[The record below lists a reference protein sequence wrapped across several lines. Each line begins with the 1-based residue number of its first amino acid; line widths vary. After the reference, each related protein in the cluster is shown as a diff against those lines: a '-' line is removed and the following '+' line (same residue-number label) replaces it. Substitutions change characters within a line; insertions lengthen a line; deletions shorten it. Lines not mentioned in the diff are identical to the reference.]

1 MPNDIEM
8 ASYRSLCSSIGWIGI
23 AASPFCAFYASYL
36 QQKVPACKVRDL
48 IWQINAIKHLQRL
61 GSTIQFVRPT
71 EKKEYQLSVVVFSD
85 ASRKENYGQLGVFG
99 GLLIGDLKKGSAFH
113 ALSWSWHKSSR
124 PVKSIGAAE
133 ILGSGEA
140 IDEGNVLAKAYETL
154 LGIEIDLS
162 VIAVSKDLYDT
173 LSTCRNSTDR
183 SIRADSVIRYEFETE
198 KVNSMIW
205 IPGKLNIADAL
216 TKPNSSTT
224 EMLQLA
230 MYSGNLP
237 IDFNESLSRQSKQST
252 G

>member
-1 MPNDIEM
+1 M
-8 ASYRSLCSSIGWIGI
+8 
-23 AASPFCAFYASYL
+23 
-36 QQKVPACKVRDL
+36 

-71 EKKEYQLSVVVFSD
+71 EKKEYQPSVVVFSD
-85 ASRKENYGQLGVFG
+85 ASRKEDYGQLGVFG

-113 ALSWSWHKSSR
+113 ALSWFSHKSSR

-133 ILGSGEA
+133 ILGFGEA
-140 IDEGNVLAKAYETL
+140 IDEGKVLAKAYETL

-162 VIAVSKDLYDT
+162 VIVDSKDLYDT
-173 LSTCRNSTDR
+173 LSTCQNSTDR
-183 SIRADSVIRYEFETE
+183 SVRADVSVIRYEFETE

-205 IPGKLNIADAL
+205 IPEKLNIADAL

-230 MYSGNLP
+230 MYSGKLP
-237 IDFNESLSRQSKQST
+237 IDFNEPLSRQSKQST